1 MSYKEDFKV
10 KDALQS
16 LYGLGKLASDYVF
29 TGNRP
34 QATPEQMADFVVVS
48 IPSRI
53 APSTCGSGFGMMRG
67 YCNIEIYVKL
77 KKSGMEDVNKMA
89 QMIDEVLEMIPY
101 QDDAVQVLRP
111 QVMLRG
117 NDGLGFSAT
126 LIRAELLIK

>member
-16 LYGLGKLASDYVF
+16 LYGLGKLTSDYVF
-29 TGNRP
+29 TGSRP
-34 QATPEQMADFVVVS
+34 QATPEQMKDFVMVS
-48 IPSRI
+48 VPTRLSS
-53 APSTCGSGFGMMRG
+53 STFGGGYGVTSG

-77 KKSGMEDVNKMA
+77 KKSGMEDVNKMSA
-89 QMIDEVLEMIPY
+89 MIDEILEAMPY
-101 QDDAVQVLRP
+101 QDQAVLVTRP

>member
-1 MSYKEDFKV
+1 MSYREDFKI

-16 LYGLGKLASDYVF
+16 LYGLGKLTSEYVF

-34 QATPEQMADFVVVS
+34 QATPEQMTDFVVVS
-48 IPSRI
+48 IPTRLES
-53 APSTCGSGFGMMRG
+53 SVCGSGYGTIKG

-89 QMIDEVLEMIPY
+89 SMVGDILDMMPYRDEHVVV
-101 QDDAVQVLRP
+101 ARP

-126 LIRAELLIK
+126 LVRAELLIK

>member
-10 KDALQS
+10 KDALLS
-16 LYGLGKLASDYVF
+16 LYGLGKLASDHVF

-34 QATPEQMADFVVVS
+34 QATPEQMVDFVVVS

-53 APSTCGSGFGMMRG
+53 EPSAYGSGFGMMRV

-89 QMIDEVLEMIPY
+89 QMIDEILEAMPY
-101 QDDAVQVLRP
+101 QDKAVQISRP

>member
-1 MSYKEDFKV
+1 MSYREDFKV

-16 LYGLGKLASDYVF
+16 LYGLGKLISDYVF

-34 QATPEQMADFVVVS
+34 QATPEQMTEFVVVS
-48 IPSRI
+48 IPSRLES
-53 APSTCGSGFGMMRG
+53 STYGGGYGVTSG

-89 QMIDEVLEMIPY
+89 SKIDDILEMIPY
-101 QDDAVQVLRP
+101 KDDFIQISRP
-111 QVMLRG
+111 QIMLRG

-126 LIRAELLIK
+126 LIRAEIVIK